1 MPSYE
6 RISAGGPGI
15 GDAILLSAVAREI
28 YQQRGVRPVVSSAY
42 PELFDGNPYVGE
54 AVPWD
59 GARSFPE
66 LDDMRVCGD
75 EHMVVFMCR
84 KLGLEPPERVQLF
97 FNYSQIE
104 LPEFRYV
111 TVQSTA
117 GSWAGN
123 TKTWPTQHW
132 EKLVDA
138 IRELGVMVVQI
149 GALTD
154 RHIGA
159 HTTFL
164 GHPFPVVIR
173 WLAGALCHVGPI
185 SGPMHLANAVG
196 TRSVVIAGGR
206 EKKSVVG
213 YPDDIWCDSQI
224 ICSPCWKFDCDVAQR
239 GYAPCLEEI
248 SVEEVV
254 GQVAQVIRNHQ

>member
-1 MPSYE
+1 MLSYE

-42 PELFDGNPYVGE
+42 PELFAGNPYIGE

-84 KLGLEPPERVQLF
+84 KLGLEPPGRVQLF
-97 FNYSQIE
+97 ARVEGNHAFS
-104 LPEFRYV
+104 EFRYV

-117 GSWAGN
+117 GAWAGN
-123 TKTWPTQHW
+123 TKRWPLEKW
-132 EKLVDA
+132 RKLVSDV
-138 IRELGVMVVQI
+138 RDLGVYVVQI
-149 GALTD
+149 GGLTD
-154 RHIGA
+154 PDIGCLSLCMGKPLPE
-159 HTTFL
+159 TL
-164 GHPFPVVIR
+164 VM
-173 WLAGALCHVGPI
+173 LADALCHVGPI

-206 EKKSVVG
+206 EQRSVVG
-213 YPDDIWCDSQI
+213 YPDDVWCESQI
-224 ICSPCWKFDCDVAQR
+224 VCSPCWKLDCDVAVH
-239 GYAPCLEEI
+239 GIAPCLEEI

-254 GQVAQVIRNHQ
+254 EKVAQVIRNH